1 IISSLSSYGRIVTDF
16 FVVILVSASVIPS
29 FEAISYTTRGF
40 NSSLFSFGLFI
51 VLISDCFISVLRELL
66 NSDKSDISEDLCCE
80 LGSVVSSY
88 RTLESLPLSED
99 DISILLLLL
108 LSIAV
113 NGLEI
118 RGDAEMIGTSK
129 S

>member
-1 IISSLSSYGRIVTDF
+1 V
-16 FVVILVSASVIPS
+16 LVSD
-29 FEAISYTTRGF
+29 R
-40 NSSLFSFGLFI
+40 
-51 VLISDCFISVLRELL
+51 FISVRPELL
-66 NSDKSDISEDLCCE
+66 NNDKSDISEDLCCE
-80 LGSVVSSY
+80 LFGFVVSSY

-129 S
+129 SQTYFQIVPTFWESQICCL

>member
-1 IISSLSSYGRIVTDF
+1 MISSLSSYGRTVTDF
-16 FVVILVSASVIPS
+16 FVVILLSSSVIPS
-29 FEAISYTTRGF
+29 FEVISYITRGF

-51 VLISDCFISVLRELL
+51 VLVSDCFISVRGELL

-99 DISILLLLL
+99 DI
-108 LSIAV
+108 
-113 NGLEI
+113 
-118 RGDAEMIGTSK
+118 
-129 S
+129 